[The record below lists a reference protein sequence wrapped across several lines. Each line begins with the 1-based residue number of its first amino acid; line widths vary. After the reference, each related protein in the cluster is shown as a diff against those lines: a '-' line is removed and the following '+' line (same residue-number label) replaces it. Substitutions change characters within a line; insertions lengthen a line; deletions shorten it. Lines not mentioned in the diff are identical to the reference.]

1 VARDSLVKEK
11 RRGVFESA
19 ILLTLLFT
27 AFMAY
32 QNYSLGLTATV
43 PKDPSHRVHWQ
54 AAQCLETLKS
64 KLSGATIVEMAE
76 SRVVFHGQD
85 SNKSTLWSEG
95 GQVLLEVDGQ
105 PKSVIHSLGDSG
117 LVTFKQLSPTAIF
130 AKIVAD
136 TGTGASHEVG
146 VRLEVKPA

>member
-1 VARDSLVKEK
+1 M
-11 RRGVFESA
+11 FESA

-43 PKDPSHRVHWQ
+43 PKDPATRVHWQ

-64 KLSGATIVEMAE
+64 KLSAASIVELAD
-76 SRVVFHGQD
+76 SKVVFLGEN
-85 SNKSTLWSEG
+85 SAKTTLWSEG
-95 GQVLLEVDGQ
+95 GQVLLEAEGQ
-105 PKSVIHSLGDSG
+105 PKKVLHSLGDAG
-117 LVTFKQLSPTAIF
+117 AITFRQLSPTGIF

-136 TGTGASHEVG
+136 TGSGASHEVG
-146 VRLEVKPA
+146 VRLEIKAS